1 MEKFINVLNDLL
13 NEKGIKATKLAKDLR
28 FSHESVIYS
37 WSNSGKIPKLD
48 KAVAIADYFECSLD
62 YLFGRTENFEKI
74 KTKKKINFGT
84 QLKKTLKE
92 KNITQIQLIKDLNLS
107 GGYLYNWITLNA
119 MPRIDLV
126 IRIAD
131 YLGVSLDYLVG
142 REK

>member
-13 NEKGIKATKLAKDLR
+13 NEKGIKATKLAKDLH

-37 WSNSGKIPKLD
+37 WSNAGKIPKLD

-119 MPRIDLV
+119 MPRMDLV